1 MLRVFRQVTARS
13 ARIATAFSLLVLA
26 IAAAGAQTPRPL
38 SHKDYDSWRIVTG
51 QALSRDGKWA
61 AYAYMSEDAEG
72 DVIVRSLVKAIEYR
86 IPAGNL
92 PQPPV
97 VPPAEVNPEAPPK
110 PPSVK
115 MRFSGDGQW
124 LAFLAFPTKA
134 EVEQARKD
142 KKKPDQMPK
151 KSLAIVNLAT
161 GLVERIANVKS
172 FDLPEKG
179 AAWLAYAAEAKP
191 ESRQEAKPE
200 ARPATDDDADQA
212 EETTGNGAPKK
223 EYGTELTLHH
233 LGDAEPARVLADVLE
248 FGVTRDAGVLWYT
261 VSSRKEDDNGI
272 YALAPGSKD
281 APTVLLKGKGKYTKV
296 VWDRSQAW
304 MAFFSNHDDAESKT
318 PRYKVYLWD
327 RRTAAATELVSSAT
341 PGFPQGM
348 VVGEKGALAF
358 SRDLPRLYV
367 PYATPPKPPRDP
379 KAEPAAD
386 DKVTMDLWRWNDD
399 YVQPMQK
406 IRARQE
412 LNLTYRASFDL
423 AEKKLVPLAAPD
435 LATVVVNDPGTA
447 AIGLDDRPYRQRV
460 DYDANYADLYLVDGT
475 TGARKLAL
483 KEVRSGG
490 RLDVHWSPSGRFAA
504 VYWQKQWYAI
514 DANDGSV
521 RNLTEKLPVAFC
533 DEQNDV
539 PEMPPAYGLG
549 GWTMDGAAL
558 LYDRYDV
565 WRVPGDGSAAV
576 NLTAGVGRAQKI
588 QFRVVRTD
596 LTGDEDER
604 DLGLDPGKPLTLRG
618 ESEETRATGFFHAP
632 AFFNGAAPQKL
643 LWSDEA
649 WRYVARAKDAEVFLV
664 TASRFDEYP
673 DLQATGPD
681 FHAPKK
687 ISSGAEQMKPFT
699 WGSAE
704 LIRFENAD
712 GVPLQATLF
721 KPAGFDPKKKY
732 PLMVYIYERL
742 TQNVH
747 SFVNPAPGHNVNTS
761 YYVSNGYLVLQP
773 DIVYTVGQPGQ
784 SALKCVLPAVQAVV
798 DQGFVDEK
806 AIGIQG
812 HSWGGYQI
820 AYMVGQ
826 TTRFRAAEAGA
837 PVGNMTSAYSGIRWG
852 SGLPRQFQY
861 EHSQSR
867 IGKTIFDDPSKFVE
881 NSPVFHARRVT
892 TPMLILH
899 NDNDDAV
906 PWYQGIEFFLALRRN
921 GKEAYL
927 LDYNG
932 EYHGLRRRA
941 DQKDY
946 AIRMQQFFDHF
957 LKGAPAPEWMDKGVP
972 YVDREDEKL
981 KFQSGTEHNLE
992 TEPRP

>member
-1 MLRVFRQVTARS
+1 MLIV
-13 ARIATAFSLLVLA
+13 
-26 IAAAGAQTPRPL
+26 AAAGAQTPRPL
-38 SHKDYDSWRIVTG
+38 SHKDYDSWRIITG

-61 AYAYMSEDAEG
+61 AYAYMSEDADG
-72 DVIVRSLVKAIEYR
+72 DVIVKSLVKSIEYR

-97 VPPAEVNPEAPPK
+97 VPPAEINPEAPPK

-124 LAFLAFPTKA
+124 LVFSVFPSKG
-134 EVEQARKD
+134 EVDQARKD

-151 KSLAIVNLAT
+151 KSLAIVNLTT
-161 GLVERIANVKS
+161 GLVERITNVKS

-179 AAWLAYAAEAKP
+179 AAWLAYVAEAKP
-191 ESRQEAKPE
+191 ESKQETKPDAK
-200 ARPATDDDADQA
+200 PATDDDAGQA
-212 EETTGNGAPKK
+212 EETSSNGNGAPKK
-223 EYGTELTLHH
+223 EYGTELTLRH
-233 LGDAEPARVLADVLE
+233 LGGAEPVRTLADVLE
-248 FGVTRDAGVLWYT
+248 FGLTRDAGVLWFT
-261 VSSRKEDDNGI
+261 TSSKKEDDNGI
-272 YALAPGSKD
+272 YALTPGSKD
-281 APTVLLKGKGKYTKV
+281 TPAALLKGKGKYTKV
-296 VWDRSQAW
+296 TWDREQKK
-304 MAFFSNHDDAESKT
+304 MAFLSNRDDAAAKT
-318 PRYKVYLWD
+318 PAYKIYFWP
-327 RRTAAATELVSSAT
+327 RQAAAATELVSSAT

-358 SRDLPRLYV
+358 SRDGKKLYI
-367 PYATPPKPPRDP
+367 PSSTPPKAPRDP

-406 IRARQE
+406 IRAKQE
-412 LNLTYRASFDL
+412 LNRTYRNSLDL
-423 AEKKLVPLAAPD
+423 ESKKLVPLAAPD
-435 LATVVVNDPGTA
+435 LPAVVVNDFGTA

-460 DYDANYADLYLVDGT
+460 DYDGNYADLYLVDGT
-475 TGARKLAL
+475 TGARTLVQ
-483 KEVRSGG
+483 KEVRTSGG
-490 RLDVHWSPSGRFAA
+490 PVQVQWAPSGRFAA
-504 VYWQKQWYAI
+504 FYHDKHWYAV
-514 DANDGSV
+514 DASSGAV
-521 RNLTEKLPVAFC
+521 RNLTGKLPVAFC
-533 DEQNDV
+533 NEENDM
-539 PEMPPAYGLG
+539 PEEPAAYGFG
-549 GWTMDGAAL
+549 GWTKDGAAL
-558 LYDRYDV
+558 LYDRFDV
-565 WRVPGDGSAAV
+565 WRAPGDGSPAI
-576 NLTAGVGRAQKI
+576 NLTDGAGRARKTE
-588 QFRVVRTD
+588 FRVVRTD
-596 LTGDEDER
+596 LTGEEDEV
-604 DLGLDPGKPLTLRG
+604 DLGVDPSKPLTLRA
-618 ESEETRATGFFHAP
+618 ESEETRATGFYRAS
-632 AFFNGAAPQKL
+632 AAAASTPQRL

-649 WRYVARAKDAEVFLV
+649 WRYVVRAKDAEVFLV

-681 FHAPKK
+681 FQTPKK
-687 ISSGAEQMKPFT
+687 VSAGAEQMKPFT
-699 WGSAE
+699 WGTAE

-721 KPAGFDPKKKY
+721 KPAGFDAKKKY

-747 SFVNPAPGHNVNTS
+747 GFVNPAPGHNVNTS

-784 SALKCVLPAVQAVV
+784 SALKCVLPAIQAVV
-798 DQGFVDEK
+798 NQGFVDEK

-867 IGKTIFDDPSKFVE
+867 IGKTIFDDPSKFIE

-946 AIRMQQFFDHF
+946 AVRMQQFFDHF

-972 YVDREDEKL
+972 YIDREDEKL
-981 KFQSGTEHNLE
+981 KFQTA